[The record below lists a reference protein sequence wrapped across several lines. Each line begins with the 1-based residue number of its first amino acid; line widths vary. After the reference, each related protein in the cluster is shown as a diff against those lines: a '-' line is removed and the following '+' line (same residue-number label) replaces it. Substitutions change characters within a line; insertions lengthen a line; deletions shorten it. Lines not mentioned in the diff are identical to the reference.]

1 MSDASNQEK
10 REKMNA
16 FLDEGMVLI
25 QLDSRIDEVEV
36 PDYLR
41 GDAKLRLNI
50 SGRFGLPLDIDD
62 WGVHATLTFRG
73 SPFACKIP
81 WYAIYIIISHS
92 SGEPQLF
99 PDDIPAEFVADAL
112 GTTYGEESPETDAP
126 VPHLRLVESTAE
138 ADTPAEVVAAEPARH
153 ADPEEPTEPPESDP
167 PGGPSGHGRRGHLS
181 VVK

>member
-1 MSDASNQEK
+1 MSDASKKEK
-10 REKMNA
+10 REKMTT

-25 QLDSRIDEVEV
+25 QLDSRLDEVEV
-36 PDYLR
+36 PDYLK
-41 GDAKLRLNI
+41 GDPKLRLNI
-50 SGRFGLPLDIDD
+50 SGRFGLPLDLDE

-81 WYAIYIIISHS
+81 WHAIYIIISHT

-112 GTTYGEESPETDAP
+112 GTTYSEEESSETSR
-126 VPHLRLVESTAE
+126 PHLRLVGDDAPEQSQRVDPAPAE
-138 ADTPAEVVAAEPARH
+138 ASAVSDDTPDE
-153 ADPEEPTEPPESDP
+153 DPDP
-167 PGGPSGHGRRGHLS
+167 PTDSPGTGKRRHLS